1 MVAVASFVHTPGSM
15 AFKLVGDELCT
26 MKARANPLGRTW
38 EMALGLRQNMK
49 ADVKRYKR
57 MNEDTEDV
65 ATGDLKYLLTAFHL
79 ATLLSSMQNKDPG
92 KRRICLQQAQ
102 DAYAR

>member
-1 MVAVASFVHTPGSM
+1 MILKFSQVAI
-15 AFKLVGDELCT
+15 
-26 MKARANPLGRTW
+26 RALQICEQRIEG
-38 EMALGLRQNMK
+38 LGLFS
-49 ADVKRYKR
+49 